1 MTKRRGSLLFI
12 ASTCLILLLAA
23 SFAIA
28 DEPKTPPE
36 EAIFNTFMGL
46 IKDSNDFIFSKYKDH
61 KYLGKA
67 LDVDGSYVV
76 FFGASYKG
84 KESVI
89 PPVRMYKL
97 DSGIWIIGNV
107 TFGYGPVK

>member
-1 MTKRRGSLLFI
+1 MNKLKRNLQLI
-12 ASTCLILLLAA
+12 ASTFLILILAA
-23 SFAIA
+23 SFAMA
-28 DEPKTPPE
+28 DEAKTPPE
-36 EAIFNTFMGL
+36 EAMFNTFMGL
-46 IKDSNDFIFSKYKDH
+46 LEDSNAFLFSKYKEH

-97 DSGIWIIGNV
+97 DSGIWIIGNSA
-107 TFGYGPVK
+107 FGYGPVK